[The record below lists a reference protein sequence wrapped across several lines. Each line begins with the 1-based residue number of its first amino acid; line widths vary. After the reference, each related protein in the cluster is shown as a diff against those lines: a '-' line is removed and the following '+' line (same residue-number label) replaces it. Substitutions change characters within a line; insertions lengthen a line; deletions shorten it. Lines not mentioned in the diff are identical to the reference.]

1 MKVLHIL
8 TSGHTGGIES
18 LCRDIG
24 QYGKMTHFFCFL
36 TAGGVVC
43 EDMQNKGMNV
53 INLEKF
59 NRKFSIGKICKL
71 RKVALECDA
80 VVVHHGDPFIRLYYI
95 ILKLL
100 THKYS
105 VSMVHSCYGD
115 ESQIYY
121 KGLKYLVYRSVIQK
135 SLDMSDAI
143 WFVSKAGKN
152 SCKLLYKIGES
163 KCRVIYNGISPDFI
177 EKAHENR
184 IINSRPYN
192 ITYIGRLE
200 RIKGVH
206 MLIKAFASLCQ
217 QNDVILSIV
226 GEGTARDELEAL
238 VNSLDIGDKVTFY
251 GQQVDVHPFLSKAS
265 LFVYPSTC
273 EEVFG
278 ISLVEAMAYGLPC
291 IANNVGG
298 ISEIIH
304 DGDNG
309 FLTSEPNEENIAM
322 LINKVIGMY
331 ESGEIKHISYNA
343 QKTAD
348 KFSIVNTCEQIESEL
363 VGVVR

>member
-24 QYGKMTHFFCFL
+24 QYGKLMHVFCFL

-43 EDMQNKGMNV
+43 EDMQRKGMNV
-53 INLEKF
+53 TNLEKYGS
-59 NRKFSIGKICKL
+59 RLSVRKICAIHKIA
-71 RKVALECDA
+71 KNCD
-80 VVVHHGDPFIRLYYI
+80 VIIVHHGESYSRLCYI
-95 ILKLL
+95 ILKII
-100 THKYS
+100 THKYA
-105 VSMVHSCYGD
+105 VSMNHSCYGD
-115 ESQIYY
+115 ESQIHY
-121 KGLKYLVYRSVIQK
+121 KGLKLLVYRKIIQK
-135 SLDMSDAI
+135 SLDVSDAV
-143 WFVSKAGKN
+143 WFVSHAGES
-152 SCKLLYKIGES
+152 SCKLLYKIDES

-265 LFVYPSTC
+265 IFVYPSTC

-291 IANNVGG
+291 IANNGG
-298 ISEIIH
+298 GLSEIIH
-304 DGDNG
+304 VGDNG
-309 FLTSEPNEENIAM
+309 FLISEPNEENIAM